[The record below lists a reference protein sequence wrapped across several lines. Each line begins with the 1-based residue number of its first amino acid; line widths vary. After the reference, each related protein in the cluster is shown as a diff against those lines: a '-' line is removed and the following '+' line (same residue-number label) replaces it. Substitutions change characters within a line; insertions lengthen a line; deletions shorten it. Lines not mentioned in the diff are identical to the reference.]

1 MLGIVSRNVSAL
13 QPLSPP
19 FFRSL
24 STKKI
29 DLSTTRFADVKH
41 IVSRPEDF
49 VIGKARPFCL
59 AMKHLQKDLLVPHLK
74 AKVDLIGGSYDETS
88 WLLPDQRLLR
98 DCESLVLRDASLDP
112 IRPFLLELIRGMLTH
127 SQHRP
132 DILELNAGRVI
143 PENGPLIRE
152 MYILA
157 ERASIQES
165 SNLLK
170 SFLSNDSLTDAFLRS
185 DIRRLIRNIV
195 RVGATQQNAKLAARQ
210 SLISAMATFSEEY
223 SKPLSELGFLP
234 LLQTKH
240 RTESERDQIEED
252 IHTLARDV
260 FSSQII
266 NPSPELVTW
275 LDDQFQGF
283 SFKDLVKK
291 YMNQG
296 KTIQKTLE
304 IISKNAS
311 KDNPSVTTKMAIA
324 PRTKVTKAYESAM
337 ISYTLFRPA
346 FFEGSIL
353 KHDVVH
359 LD

>member
-1 MLGIVSRNVSAL
+1 MLGIVSRNVSTP

-59 AMKHLQKDLLVPHLK
+59 ALQHLQKDLLVPHLK
-74 AKVDLIGGSYDETS
+74 AKVDLIGGSYDETA

-143 PENGPLIRE
+143 PENGPLIRD
-152 MYILA
+152 MYILS
-157 ERASIQES
+157 EKASIRET

-170 SFLSNDSLTDAFLRS
+170 SFCSNDELYPSQNETGSGCLSKSLW
-185 DIRRLIRNIV
+185 
-195 RVGATQQNAKLAARQ
+195 
-210 SLISAMATFSEEY
+210 
-223 SKPLSELGFLP
+223 
-234 LLQTKH
+234 
-240 RTESERDQIEED
+240 
-252 IHTLARDV
+252 
-260 FSSQII
+260 
-266 NPSPELVTW
+266 SPT
-275 LDDQFQGF
+275 
-283 SFKDLVKK
+283 
-291 YMNQG
+291 
-296 KTIQKTLE
+296 
-304 IISKNAS
+304 
-311 KDNPSVTTKMAIA
+311 
-324 PRTKVTKAYESAM
+324 
-337 ISYTLFRPA
+337 
-346 FFEGSIL
+346 
-353 KHDVVH
+353 
-359 LD
+359 